1 MLNFEYYAPTKVIFG
16 KATETVVGQEIKK
29 YGGKRVLI
37 HYGSE
42 SARRSGLLDRVEES
56 LRQADIAFTTLGGVK
71 PNPRLSKV
79 REGIELAKRENIDF
93 CWLSAAAA
101 SLTRQRRSLM
111 PWPIL
116 STISGTSLMAKQRR
130 RPACLSVLC

>member
-93 CWLSAAAA
+93 L
-101 SLTRQRRSLM
+101 LTRQRRSLM

-130 RPACLSVLC
+130 RLACLSVLC

>member
-37 HYGSE
+37 HYGGE

-56 LRQADIAFTTLGGVK
+56 LRQADIAFATLGGCK
-71 PNPRLSKV
+71 AESPSFQGERGNRTCKARKHRLFAGC
-79 REGIELAKRENIDF
+79 RR
-93 CWLSAAAA
+93 
-101 SLTRQRRSLM
+101 RQRH
-111 PWPIL
+111 
-116 STISGTSLMAKQRR
+116 
-130 RPACLSVLC
+130 

>member
-16 KATETVVGQEIKK
+16 KATEALVGQEIKK

-37 HYGSE
+37 HYGGE

-56 LRQADIAFTTLGGVK
+56 LRQADIAFATLGGVK

-93 CWLSAAAA
+93 LLAVGGGSV
-101 SLTRQRRSLM
+101 M

-116 STISGTSLMAKQRR
+116 STISGTSLTAKQRR
-130 RPACLSVLC
+130 RPVCLSVLC